1 MNRRL
6 YARFSILS
14 VVAILSIA
22 FFLAGCCIF
31 GGKSKEKKAEETVAK
46 APVAASEKSQA
57 KPAKPLKAAGTSDE
71 SKFETDDTDYE
82 IKTVNGALNWSKGF
96 IRAKGYGVLPDGV
109 SNPQQARL
117 MAFRA
122 AYADALANL
131 LEITAGVNVTA
142 TTTVEDYMLKDHTIE
157 LKVQG
162 VVKGSKEVERV
173 FDEDKKMAII
183 EVGIAMENLAMG
195 IPSEPVFADV
205 PLTMDVWETKG
216 KATLEEIAGDNM
228 ELSKAISSSDNLD
241 DIESKIKNMAAE
253 NEELLATVKIL
264 TREITEIKGTE
275 TKPVVYTGVVVDAAG
290 SDIKPCIAPNIYY
303 KSGDSYKLL
312 YGMEDGRARDN
323 NMHALVGWERTLAGA
338 SDNER
343 VTRKPLVIKA
353 THLSKEQAALAINE
367 DDAKTIEALNQE
379 MRFLEEG
386 RVVVIR

>member
-1 MNRRL
+1 
-6 YARFSILS
+6 
-14 VVAILSIA
+14 
-22 FFLAGCCIF
+22 
-31 GGKSKEKKAEETVAK
+31 
-46 APVAASEKSQA
+46 
-57 KPAKPLKAAGTSDE
+57 
-71 SKFETDDTDYE
+71 
-82 IKTVNGALNWSKGF
+82 
-96 IRAKGYGVLPDGV
+96 
-109 SNPQQARL
+109 